1 MNNYNPKETILKIQS
16 LSRTAF
22 IVVLI
27 FFLAACASSDVT
39 RAENRIEVLSMSVE
53 VLQQLYLRESDAKK
67 QLKEAAGYAVFDNA
81 NLNFIVASVGG
92 GYGVAVN
99 NITGAKT
106 YMKMAEAGIGFGAG
120 VKDFSLVM
128 IFHDVDALNRFTEQG
143 WAFGAQADAGA
154 KAGDQGVAAGA
165 EVSIDNVTIY
175 QITQNG
181 IALQLTVKGTK
192 FYKDSDLN

>member
-1 MNNYNPKETILKIQS
+1 MNNYYIKESILKTQTIL
-16 LSRTAF
+16 RTVFAST
-22 IVVLI
+22 LL
-27 FFLAACASSDVT
+27 FFLAGCASSDVT
-39 RAENRIEVLSMSVE
+39 RAENRVEVLTMSVE
-53 VLQQLYLRESDAKK
+53 VLEQLYLREPGTKK
-67 QLKEAAGYAVFDNA
+67 KIKESAGYAVFDNA
-81 NLNFIVASVGG
+81 NLNFILASIGG
-92 GYGVAVN
+92 GYGVVLN
-99 NITGAKT
+99 NRTGAKT

-128 IFHDVDALNRFTEQG
+128 IFHDESALNRFTEQG

-154 KAGDQGVAAGA
+154 KAGDQGGATGA

>member
-1 MNNYNPKETILKIQS
+1 MNNYNLKAFTLKPQYS
-16 LSRTAF
+16 LRIGIIIA
-22 IVVLI
+22 LM
-27 FFLAACASSDVT
+27 FFLTSCASSDVT
-39 RAENRIEVLSMSVE
+39 RAQNRVKVLTMSVE
-53 VLQQLYLRESDAKK
+53 VLQQLYLREPGAKK
-67 QLKEAAGYAVFDNA
+67 KVQEAAGYAVFDNA
-81 NLNFIVASVGG
+81 NLNFIVASIGS
-92 GYGVAVN
+92 GYGVVLDN
-99 NITGAKT
+99 STGAKT

-128 IFHDVDALNRFTEQG
+128 IFHDESALNRFIEQG
-143 WAFGAQADAGA
+143 WAFGAQADAGV
-154 KAGDQGVAAGA
+154 KAGDQGAATGA